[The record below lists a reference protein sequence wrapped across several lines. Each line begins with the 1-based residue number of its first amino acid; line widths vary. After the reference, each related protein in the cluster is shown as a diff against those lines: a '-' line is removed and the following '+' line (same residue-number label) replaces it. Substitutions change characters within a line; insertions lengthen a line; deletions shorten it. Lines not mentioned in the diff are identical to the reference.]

1 MNTEKDKTLEGL
13 KIAIQMEIDGKEY
26 YLQTSQEVTNEL
38 GKKLLR
44 SLAAEED
51 VHRHKFEEI
60 YNAIRNNRD
69 WPVTDFQPDGGKR
82 LRTIFAMTASETDA
96 RIKNRKTELD
106 AIQTAM
112 EMEGKTYD
120 FYQSQGKA
128 ASYDAERKFYQL
140 LAAEEREHN
149 LILLDYY
156 EYVKDP
162 AGWFINKEHS
172 SLDG

>member
-13 KIAIQMEIDGKEY
+13 RIAIQMEIDGKEY

-38 GKKLLR
+38 GKKLLT

-51 VHRHKFEEI
+51 DHRHKFEEI
-60 YNAIRNNRD
+60 YNAIRNNKD

-82 LRTIFAMTASETDA
+82 LRTILTTTAKETDT

-112 EMEGKTYD
+112 EMEGKTFD

-128 ASYDAERKFYQL
+128 ATYDAERKFYQL
-140 LAAEEREHN
+140 VAAEEREHN

-162 AGWFINKEHS
+162 AGWFINKEHA